1 MDDRFI
7 GSGSIIVN
15 DTPTGREV
23 LRYPEP
29 EIDEDELPVQL
40 YDVVTIGGYSYE
52 VAGAD
57 EGFGAGFETVNGWFR
72 EQNHIFA
79 AGQTAAQVNA
89 GEWAYGERGD
99 SETHFAIAAIPHGA
113 RNLIPNFEGHWWN
126 IMVPA
131 SILFARAWGEN
142 ATGGAIVLGL
152 TIGKIQPQ

>member
-1 MDDRFI
+1 LAMDDRFI

-40 YDVVTIGGYSYE
+40 YDVVTIGGFTKT
-52 VAGAD
+52 GAP
-57 EGFGAGFETVNGWFR
+57 GFVSTSINDFYR
-72 EQNHIFA
+72 EQNHIFL
-79 AGQTAAQVNA
+79 AGATAYQVNA
-89 GEWAYGERGD
+89 GVWTWGGED
-99 SETHFAIAAIPHGA
+99 DYETHFALAAIPHGT
-113 RNLIPNFEGHWWN
+113 RNLIPVFEGPWWN

-142 ATGGAIVLGL
+142 SNGEPITLRL
-152 TIGKIQPQ
+152 TIGKIQPP